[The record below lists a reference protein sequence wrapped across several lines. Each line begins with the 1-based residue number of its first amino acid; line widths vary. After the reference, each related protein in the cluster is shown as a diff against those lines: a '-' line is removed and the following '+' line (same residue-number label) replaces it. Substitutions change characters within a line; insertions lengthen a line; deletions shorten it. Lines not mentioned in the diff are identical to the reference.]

1 VVGAAP
7 LSWNSRRV
15 GILVHKLHVLH
26 EELAGHAELVADGA
40 AARVGSAH
48 QRLVL
53 YRGTVLSSVSSE
65 AALRG
70 EPLAADVAV
79 EGPVLQPLDLALV
92 VAQVLL
98 QVRQL
103 DEGPPALG
111 DVAFVRS
118 LSCVKPGVLL
128 NM

>member
-1 VVGAAP
+1 MKYLIYTNAERKEEVG
-7 LSWNSRRV
+7 
-15 GILVHKLHVLH
+15 
-26 EELAGHAELVADGA
+26 
-40 AARVGSAH
+40 
-48 QRLVL
+48 
-53 YRGTVLSSVSSE
+53 YLSSVSSE

-111 DVAFVRS
+111 DVTFVRS
-118 LSCVKPGVLL
+118 LSCNLDSI
-128 NM
+128 